1 MLTLT
6 SEHPHSEDYFERNS
20 KDKIYP
26 SDKRFEKN
34 HYEMKSINE
43 HIAAM
48 LTKLHDKYDK
58 NIEKQLQPMSIQI
71 IELSS
76 KQSEK
81 I

>member
-1 MLTLT
+1 
-6 SEHPHSEDYFERNS
+6 
-20 KDKIYP
+20 
-26 SDKRFEKN
+26 
-34 HYEMKSINE
+34 MKSINE

-58 NIEKQLQPMSIQI
+58 KIEKQLQPMSIQI

-76 KQSEK
+76 KQSEN